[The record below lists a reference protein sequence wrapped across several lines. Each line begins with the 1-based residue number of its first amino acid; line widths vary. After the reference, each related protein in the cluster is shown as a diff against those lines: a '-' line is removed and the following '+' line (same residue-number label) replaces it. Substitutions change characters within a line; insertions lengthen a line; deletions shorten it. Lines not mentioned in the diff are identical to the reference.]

1 VRHGFAGDRRSGED
15 LAEGQKGML
24 GSGRII
30 VYTGDGKGKSTAA
43 FGSALR
49 ASGHGLRTAIL
60 QFIKGEWDYG
70 ETRALAG
77 LTGLEVTRIG
87 SGFTWLAEDPAQPRL
102 LAEEAWK
109 VARQL
114 ALSDRYDLLVLD
126 ELTHAINEE
135 YVSVEEVLALL
146 SEKPDRL
153 SVIITG
159 RDAPAELID
168 AADTVTEM
176 CSVKHALEQGV
187 PARRGIEY

>member
-1 VRHGFAGDRRSGED
+1 
-15 LAEGQKGML
+15 ML

-49 ASGHGLRTAIL
+49 ASGHGLKTAIL

-77 LTGLEVTRIG
+77 LAGIEVTRIG

-109 VARQL
+109 AAREL

-159 RDAPAELID
+159 RDAPTGLID

-176 CSVKHALEQGV
+176 CSVKHAFEQGV

>member
-1 VRHGFAGDRRSGED
+1 
-15 LAEGQKGML
+15 ML

-109 VARQL
+109 VAREL